1 MQRSYGFILGPGPYK
16 PARKLTA
23 EDRNVIIST
32 FHDSDLGHKNYLDK
46 EDLKTA
52 TVALLGYKPSKYE
65 VDDMYKSCGLTE
77 NAPGQRINLEM
88 FIDMMS
94 SKMAVV
100 DEDDEIRQTFLMFDS
115 QCRGFLSLEDITKA
129 FSQVAPHMQTHSIES
144 AFKEIDRDGDGRI
157 SYKDFEFMMKYNT
170 DI

>member
-1 MQRSYGFILGPGPYK
+1 MQRTYGFILGPGPCK

-23 EDRNVIIST
+23 EDRNVIISA
-32 FHDSDLGHKNYLDK
+32 FHDSDLGHKNYLDR

-65 VDDMYKSCGLTE
+65 VDDTYKSCGLIE
-77 NAPGQRINLEM
+77 NVPGQGITLEK
-88 FIDMMS
+88 FIDVMS

-115 QCRGFLSLEDITKA
+115 QCRGFLTQDDVTKV
-129 FSQVAPHMQTHSIES
+129 FSQVAPHMQKHAIES

-170 DI
+170 DN